1 MRIASSKKQTKSS
14 SDNEMSRFDHL
25 HLLVLVYVFVD
36 IKLWRVVVLYVTV
49 KYMRCVHRVYVTVND
64 HE

>member
-1 MRIASSKKQTKSS
+1 M
-14 SDNEMSRFDHL
+14 NRFGHL
-25 HLLVLVYVFVD
+25 HLLVLVYVYVD

-49 KYMRCVHRVYVTVND
+49 KYMRCVNHN